1 MKKLIYLIVLALI
14 LGLVL
19 TGCTLLSNIGQVPTS
34 EQSGMSYLTKGGGP
48 EESNAEIFPLYAGQ
62 DKLVGSVKVW
72 NDSDNLYVK
81 YVMGEAPV
89 GLEDELKTGWCL
101 TETHLHVATTP
112 EGIPQTKKGNPK
124 PGKFEYKMEH
134 SCVSEHLY
142 TIERSL
148 VPRDELYIAAHAVV
162 SDASICEA
170 NGVMYATRISGGIKG
185 LYEVDVVNGTS
196 TLLKAITGSIADVNN
211 GTGYTNGLAYDP
223 FNQKLYFT
231 APPRVNVSPSPLW
244 SYDIATDTLDYL
256 VDLDGSVVGA
266 SFYDGAYYYIAEGVN
281 SLMKVEVNSGN
292 AVTSACS
299 DFGTASD
306 FTFGDFAISSTGMLY
321 GSTRVA
327 PKMFFSLD
335 MMGGCSYN
343 KFDGSNALDLQLAYG
358 SDGKLYGIN
367 NANGYSYVIDEETG
381 VATKLSFTF
390 VGVADMASGE
400 LCVPNTETAW
410 GGTMDF
416 PGANWATYFTYT
428 HDGCFILDITA
439 INGKTGYTHYF
450 TISYDPETENFAGK
464 GTSPHAGNQSLSEI
478 ILEDNKISFRS
489 DYDATSYFWFPSF
502 ILEDG
507 GSLTFVDD
515 YGSDNVT
522 SATGTWEISYDCNG
536 D

>member
-1 MKKLIYLIVLALI
+1 MKKLSYLIVLVLI

-19 TGCTLLSNIGQVPTS
+19 TGCTLLSNVGQVPTT
-34 EQSGMSYLTKGGGP
+34 EQSDITYLTKGAGDEDSA
-48 EESNAEIFPLYAGQ
+48 EEFPLFAGQ
-62 DKLVGSVKVW
+62 NMDVGMVKVW
-72 NDSDNLYVK
+72 NDSDYLYVK
-81 YVMGEAPV
+81 YIV
-89 GLEDELKTGWCL
+89 DEPWCL
-101 TETHLHVATTP
+101 TETHLDVADSV
-112 EGIPQTKKGNPK
+112 EAIPQKNGNPI
-124 PGKFEYKMEH
+124 PGQFEYKMEH
-134 SCVSEHLY
+134 DCVPEYLY
-142 TIERSL
+142 TIEMSL
-148 VPRDELYIAAHAVV
+148 IPGDKLFIATHAVV

-170 NGVMYATRISGGIKG
+170 NGVMYATRINGGTKG

-196 TLLKAITGSIADVNN
+196 TLLKAMTGTAADVNN

-231 APPRVNVSPSPLW
+231 APPRVNVSPSPFW
-244 SYDIATDTLDYL
+244 SYDIGTDTLEYL
-256 VDLDGSVVGA
+256 GLLNGSVVGA
-266 SFYDGAYYYIAEGVN
+266 SFYDGAYYYIAEEIN
-281 SLMKVEVNSGN
+281 SLMKVEVNSGDYN
-292 AVTSACS
+292 PVAVCS
-299 DFGTASD
+299 GFGTASD
-306 FTFGDFAISSTGMLY
+306 FTFGDFAISSAGMLY

-327 PKMFFSLD
+327 FQMFFSLD
-335 MMGGCSYN
+335 MNICSYY
-343 KFDGSNALDLQLAYG
+343 KFAGSNALDLQLAYG

-381 VATKLSFTF
+381 VATQLSFTF

-416 PGANWATYFTYT
+416 SGANWATYFTYT
-428 HDGCFILDITA
+428 HDGCYILDITA
-439 INGKTGYTHYF
+439 VNGNTGYTHYF
-450 TISYDPETENFAGK
+450 TISYDPDTELFTGT

-478 ILEDNKISFRS
+478 ILKDNKISFRS

-502 ILEDG
+502 ILEDD
-507 GSLTFVDD
+507 GSLTFVDG

>member
-1 MKKLIYLIVLALI
+1 MKKLTYLIVLALI

-19 TGCTLLSNIGQVPTS
+19 TGCTLLSNISQVPAT
-34 EQSGMSYLTKGGGP
+34 EQTGIAYLTKGGGP
-48 EESNAEIFPLYAGQ
+48 EESDADIFPLYAGQ

-89 GLEDELKTGWCL
+89 GLESELAEGDWCL
-101 TETHLHVATTP
+101 TETHLHIATSLN
-112 EGIPQTKKGNPK
+112 GIPQTKKGNPI

-134 SCVSEHLY
+134 SCVSEYLY
-142 TIERSL
+142 TIEMSL
-148 VPRDELYIAAHAVV
+148 IPGEQLYIAAHAVV

-170 NGVMYATRISGGIKG
+170 NGVMYATRINGGTKG

-196 TLLKAITGSIADVNN
+196 TLLIAMTGTAADVNN

-231 APPRVNVSPSPLW
+231 APPRVNVSPSPFW
-244 SYDIATDTLDYL
+244 SYDIATETLEYL
-256 VDLDGSVVGA
+256 GELNGSVVGA
-266 SFYDGAYYYIAEGVN
+266 SFYDGAYYYIAEGIN

-292 AVTSACS
+292 AVTSVCS
-299 DFGTASD
+299 GFGTASD

-327 PKMFFSLD
+327 PQMFFSLD

-416 PGANWATYFTYT
+416 VGANWATYFTYT
-428 HDGCFILDITA
+428 HDGCYILDITA
-439 INGKTGYTHYF
+439 VNGNDGYTHYF
-450 TISYDPETENFAGK
+450 TISYDPEDGFT
-464 GTSPHAGNQSLSEI
+464 GTGTGVSGVETLSDIELEGNV
-478 ILEDNKISFRS
+478 ISFKS
-489 DYDATSYFWFPSF
+489 VYTNNYTWYPSF
-502 ILEDG
+502 ELEEDG
-507 GSLTFVDD
+507 TLTFIDD
-515 YGSDNVT
+515 FGQDNVS